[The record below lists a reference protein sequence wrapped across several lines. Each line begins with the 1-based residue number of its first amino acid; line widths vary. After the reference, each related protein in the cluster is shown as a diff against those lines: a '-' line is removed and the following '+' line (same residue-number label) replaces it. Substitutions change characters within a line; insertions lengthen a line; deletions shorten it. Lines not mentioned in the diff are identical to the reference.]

1 MLNVMIEWWMVGFLI
16 AVGALLLLAVVGF
29 AKRPQGDTT
38 KQVSL
43 GCGSI
48 ILIAVMMLVVSSAAV
63 NDLESDV
70 RQLRVTVEELKKS
83 VDGQTAAIRDI
94 QAELK
99 KPRPSGEAQP
109 SADASSEGES
119 HDRST
124 NAK

>member
-83 VDGQTAAIRDI
+83 VDVQTAAIRGV
-94 QAELK
+94 QEELRK
-99 KPRPSGEAQP
+99 TQPPGEAH
-109 SADASSEGES
+109 ATKD
-119 HDRST
+119 D
-124 NAK
+124 